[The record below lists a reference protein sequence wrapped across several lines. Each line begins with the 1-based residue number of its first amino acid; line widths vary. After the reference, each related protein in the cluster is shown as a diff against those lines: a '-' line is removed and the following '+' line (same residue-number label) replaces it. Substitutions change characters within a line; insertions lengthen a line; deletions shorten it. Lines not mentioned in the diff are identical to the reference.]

1 MECHFWFFYSKE
13 VNLKVLLNHLQKVA
27 EPYKIITNN
36 AEVQDYLSKHGKN
49 AISLGDLFP
58 EEAEITEKVYI
69 EAREIKEEYGKILD
83 KLIFRDIKIFHA
95 FEFHLLLQLAVII
108 KGKWLLKE
116 NKNIVFIFER
126 FSPAYFVIMK
136 IAKEMNYK
144 NEVRVGLLN
153 GNKINY
159 LRTTD
164 EGDSLTYADKTAR
177 LRAIHFA
184 KHGFG
189 KNMSIEKIQTLL
201 TFSFRIFSLLLKRFF
216 YKTIKKNNAGI
227 DSILEKIDK
236 KILNSSAKYNATCGI
251 FLTAARLDL
260 YLRPMLPVIEKFHE
274 YKKSVHI
281 FTSDIATSLALTKE
295 KISFINLFEEV
306 NIILDLLKES
316 HEGKQVKGELERIVA
331 ENNNILGLCEIF
343 PDLLRRTFR
352 TMAIIVILEHI
363 FKKIKLKSILDGG
376 TAEEFENT
384 AIELARKYN
393 INSHSFIPSP
403 PTPSPQ
409 IADGY
414 HADKLF
420 LEGLQGAEVMRRL
433 GYEENRLEVT
443 GGTRYDHFKSMN
455 SDNSKK
461 ILEKNFL
468 ISKEKKLIVVAMS
481 RWHGNDEN
489 WISDFI
495 KFCNKNNFE
504 IIIKIHP
511 TYKVAS
517 QNVSEKKIELISSKC
532 EKMKYMIT
540 NDLELSTLLSASDVV
555 LTDWSSVGLEA
566 ILLDKPLL
574 QVNFTNEEIETYVR
588 YFDFG
593 ASIHIT
599 NYKELE
605 NITNQI
611 LIEEKNLE
619 QLKLGRKKITEQ
631 YNFRNDG
638 KAAQRI
644 YEILT
649 S

>member
-116 NKNIVFIFER
+116 NKSIIFIFER

-159 LRTTD
+159 LRTTY

-177 LRAIHFA
+177 LRAINFA

-201 TFSFRIFSLLLKRFF
+201 TFGFRIFSLLLKRFF
-216 YKTIKKNNAGI
+216 YKTIKKNNIGI

-236 KILNSSAKYNATCGI
+236 K
-251 FLTAARLDL
+251 
-260 YLRPMLPVIEKFHE
+260 
-274 YKKSVHI
+274 SVQI

-331 ENNNILGLCEIF
+331 KNSNILGLCEIF

-363 FKKIKLKSILDGG
+363 FKKMKLKSILDGG

-461 ILEKNFL
+461 LLEKNFL

-481 RWHGNDEN
+481 RWHDNDEN
-489 WISDFI
+489 WISNFI